1 MLKSVFLCRWRI
13 DSLRINAVKAVTGL
27 GAVFWERF
35 EVVSGELWHVVVW
48 VRKGHGGSDSRVKG
62 CQEGK

>member
-1 MLKSVFLCRWRI
+1 MYFCAGGVI

-62 CQEGK
+62 CQDGK